1 MDIYSGRKTLVKG
14 VFVAAGIIFVLRLF
28 QLQIADPTYKQFAAS
43 NAVRKIVQYPA
54 RGLIYDRHRNL
65 MVYNKAAYD
74 VLFTPREAG
83 RFDTLAVAGLLE
95 VPVESFKA
103 DIAKAAA
110 YSTYKPS
117 VVVKQIA
124 PEKYAGIQEKLFR
137 LKGFFVQPRTLREYS
152 GSVAA
157 HALGYVGEVPQAMI
171 EENPYYQQ
179 GDYIGISGIESSY
192 EEVLRGV
199 KGVRYF
205 MVDVHN
211 RIQGAY
217 RNGESDSAAHIG
229 LNLTATLDLRLQEY
243 AELLLQNKRGSVVA
257 LEPATGEVLVLAN
270 SPAYDPG
277 LLVGRERG
285 SNYNRLVSDPLKPLF
300 NRALMAQYPPGSTF
314 KMAQALVA
322 LQEGVITPGT
332 RYQCNHGY
340 SSGSFRI
347 ACHHSQS
354 FELEGSIAQS
364 CNAYYVHV
372 FRDFLENPAF
382 PGVRQAYEAWRKHIL
397 AFGFGRLLDTDME
410 NEVKGLVPT
419 SEYYE
424 RYVFK
429 GTRWRALPVISLSI
443 GQGELGITPL
453 QLANYGAMLANRGYY
468 VIPHIV
474 REIEGGSLPEEF
486 TTRVETGI
494 SRHHFGPVI
503 NGMEKAM
510 QPGGTGARSM
520 IPDIAVCGKTGTAQ
534 NPHGADH
541 SVFLAFA
548 PKENPQIALSVY
560 IENGIWG
567 ATYAAPIAS
576 LIIEKYLNDTISHQ
590 RKWLEESMLN
600 ADLMSP
606 GKIADHGDEE

>member
-1 MDIYSGRKTLVKG
+1 MDLFSSRKSFVKG
-14 VFVAAGIIFVLRLF
+14 VFIVTGIIFLLRLL
-28 QLQIADPTYKQFAAS
+28 QIQIADPTYKQFAAS

-54 RGLIYDRHRNL
+54 RGLIYDRNHNL

-74 VLFTPREAG
+74 ILFTPREAG
-83 RFDTLAVAGLLE
+83 RFDTLAVAALLE
-95 VPVESFKA
+95 VPYDQFKA
-103 DIAKAAA
+103 DLMKAAA
-110 YSTYKPS
+110 YSGYKPS

-124 PEKYAGIQEKLFR
+124 PEKYAVIQEQLYK

-157 HALGYVGEVPQAMI
+157 HALGYVGEVTQAMI
-171 EENPYYQQ
+171 DANPYYQQ
-179 GDYIGISGIESSY
+179 GDYIGISGLEASY
-192 EEVLRGV
+192 EDVLRGI

-211 RIQGAY
+211 RIQGSY
-217 RNGESDSAAHIG
+217 RDGEADSAAQIG
-229 LNLTATLDLRLQEY
+229 LNLTTSLDLRLQEY
-243 AELLLQNKRGSVVA
+243 AELLLLNKRGSVVA
-257 LEPATGEVLVLAN
+257 IEPATGEVLVLAS

-285 SNYNRLVSDPLKPLF
+285 NNYALLVEDPLKPLF

-314 KMAQALVA
+314 KMAQALVG
-322 LQEGVITPGT
+322 LQEGVITPST
-332 RYQCNHGY
+332 QFHCSHGY
-340 SSGSFRI
+340 SSGSFRV
-347 ACHHSQS
+347 ACHHAQS

-364 CNAYYVHV
+364 CNAYYVNV
-372 FRDFLENPAF
+372 FRHILENPAY
-382 PGVRQAYEAWRKHIL
+382 PGIRQAYDAWRNHML
-397 AFGFGRLLDTDME
+397 RFGFGHTLDTDMQ

-419 SEYYE
+419 SDYYE

-429 GTRWRALPVISLSI
+429 GSRWRALPVISLSI

-453 QLANYGAMLANRGYY
+453 QLANYGAMVANRGYY
-468 VIPHIV
+468 YVPHIV
-474 REIEGGSLPEEF
+474 REIEGNPLPGKF
-486 TTRVETGI
+486 TSRVESGI
-494 SRHHFGPVI
+494 DRRHFDPVI

-548 PKENPQIALSVY
+548 PKEKPEIVLSVY

-590 RKWLEESMLN
+590 RKWLEDSMLK
-600 ADLMSP
+600 ADLMSSK
-606 GKIADHGDEE
+606 KIEALGDEE